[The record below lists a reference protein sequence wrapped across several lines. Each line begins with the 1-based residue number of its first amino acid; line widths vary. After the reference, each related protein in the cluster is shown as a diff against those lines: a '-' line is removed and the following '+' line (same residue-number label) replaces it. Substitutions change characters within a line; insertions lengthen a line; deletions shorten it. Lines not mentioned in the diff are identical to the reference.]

1 MGLLNKQIEVAEL
14 VQDQYKDSNSLHVVL
29 AGGGTAGHV
38 NPLLSVAHALK
49 DLDESVEISVIGTNA
64 GLEKTLVPK
73 AGLPLDVIEK
83 VPFPRKPNLYMLKFP
98 FKWIRETR
106 KVAKILEKRHA
117 NIVVGFGGYASAPVY
132 AQAHRMHLPIVIHE
146 QNARAGM
153 ANKLGARWASMIGC
167 VYDGTGLIARAASN
181 SKAIRVGLPLRKS
194 ISDLCAK
201 ITQDIDLARF
211 EGAKNLGLDPSR
223 PIILVTGGSLG
234 AKSINEAVS
243 IAAGDLLKC
252 AQIVHLTGSGKSKEV
267 KDNVAR
273 SAGLNQINDIKP
285 EHAGLGD
292 YHICE
297 YLERIDWAFACADLV
312 ICRSG
317 AGTVAEVSAIGVP
330 AVYVPLPI
338 GNGEQ
343 RFNAQPVANA
353 GGAIIVNDCDFSDD
367 WIRANVLKLLNN
379 PDELC
384 KMREKAW
391 KYGIRNA
398 ARVMAE
404 HILKIAKESK
414 E

>member
-1 MGLLNKQIEVAEL
+1 
-14 VQDQYKDSNSLHVVL
+14 
-29 AGGGTAGHV
+29 
-38 NPLLSVAHALK
+38 
-49 DLDESVEISVIGTNA
+49 
-64 GLEKTLVPK
+64 
-73 AGLPLDVIEK
+73 
-83 VPFPRKPNLYMLKFP
+83 MLKFP

-106 KVAKILEKRHA
+106 KVAKILEQRHA

-132 AQAHRMHLPIVIHE
+132 AQAHKMHLPIVIHE

-167 VYDGTGLIARAASN
+167 VYEGTGLVARAASN

-252 AQIVHLTGSGKSKEV
+252 AQIIHLTGSGKSKEV

-330 AVYVPLPI
+330 AIYVPLPI

-384 KMREKAW
+384 QMREKAW

-414 E
+414 K

>member
-1 MGLLNKQIEVAEL
+1 MTEL
-14 VQDQYKDSNSLHVVL
+14 VQDKDSNSLHVVL

-38 NPLLSVAHALK
+38 NPLLSVAAALK
-49 DLDESVEISVIGTNA
+49 DLDKSIEISVVGTNA

-83 VPFPRKPNLYMLKFP
+83 VPFPRKPNLYMFKFP
-98 FKWIRETR
+98 FKWIVETR
-106 KVAKILEKRHA
+106 KVAKILEQRHA
-117 NIVVGFGGYASAPVY
+117 DIVVGFGGYASAPVY
-132 AQAHRMHLPIVIHE
+132 AQAHKMHLPIVIHE

-167 VYDGTGLIARAASN
+167 VYNNTGLRAKMAPNGSASN
-181 SKAIRVGLPLRKS
+181 GKALRVGLPLRKS

-201 ITQDIDLARF
+201 ITQDIDLARL
-211 EGAKNLGLDPSR
+211 EGAKHLGLDPSR
-223 PIILVTGGSLG
+223 PIVLVTGGSLG

-243 IAAGDLLKC
+243 MAAGDLLKC
-252 AQIVHLTGSGKSKEV
+252 AQIIHLTGSGKSKEV
-267 KDNVAR
+267 KDNVSR

-330 AVYVPLPI
+330 AIYVPLPI

-343 RFNAQPVANA
+343 RFNAQPVADA
-353 GGAIIVNDCDFSDD
+353 GGAIIVNDCDFNDD
-367 WIRANVLKLLNN
+367 WIRANVLELLNN

-384 KMREKAW
+384 QMREKAW

-398 ARVMAE
+398 ASVMAE

-414 E
+414 NNHGN